1 MQRQNVVRLVK
12 ISIVTR
18 TLAQLK
24 HKTATRLCRPSL
36 LSVHLSLSDPSFNCV
51 KTTSGSCKKSS
62 LLPLPCV
69 QGLCDGFDSFLARV
83 SPSVALACPYQQ
95 PRPTIQYVQT
105 SSIVVCLFGR
115 NCGHVWTS
123 SSTGQRCHNGDVA
136 VEERPVDW
144 LSILPGLCLDLPRE
158 GGLTVRLLR

>member
-18 TLAQLK
+18 TFAQLK

-36 LSVHLSLSDPSFNCV
+36 LSVRLSLSDPSFNCV

-144 LSILPGLCLDLPRE
+144 LSILLGE